1 MSVCDLL
8 RKKEDGMSSEQTRP
22 ASAAPPTAASDDT
35 RTAQHDIADHDAAEQ
50 EEEQQFTPRGTLLF
64 LLVMLLGYA
73 LYWAYL
79 WFIVVIE
86 RGAGGA

>member
-1 MSVCDLL
+1 
-8 RKKEDGMSSEQTRP
+8 MSSEQTHP
-22 ASAAPPTAASDDT
+22 VSADPTTAANEEPHAPAAQPE
-35 RTAQHDIADHDAAEQ
+35 TAAQEQETAEQ
-50 EEEQQFTPRGTLLF
+50 EEQPFTPRGTLLF

>member
-1 MSVCDLL
+1 
-8 RKKEDGMSSEQTRP
+8 MSSEQTHP
-22 ASAAPPTAASDDT
+22 VSAAPTTAADEET
-35 RTAQHDIADHDAAEQ
+35 HTPATQPETAAPEQ
-50 EEEQQFTPRGTLLF
+50 ETAAQEEQQFTPRGTLLF

>member
-1 MSVCDLL
+1 MH
-8 RKKEDGMSSEQTRP
+8 
-22 ASAAPPTAASDDT
+22 APPENPAPTTEESAHPHE
-35 RTAQHDIADHDAAEQ
+35 HDETQ
-50 EEEQQFTPRGTLLF
+50 FEFEEHYITGSFVPRGTLLF

-86 RGAGGA
+86 RGPGGPGGF